1 MVSISLHIAHL
12 IADRSLSSDY
22 DSLSAL
28 SHKRATD
35 RDAYRTQLRKSHIG
49 RSLPKFQT
57 SLPDNEA

>member
-28 SHKRATD
+28 SHKLATD
-35 RDAYRTQLRKSHIG
+35 RHAYRAQLKKAHIG
-49 RSLPKFQT
+49 R
-57 SLPDNEA
+57 